1 MSDKFGSIAGFIA
14 FGALALGAYFQG
26 DRQTFVLA
34 LLVIGFFCCLFA
46 YQWFRQRETPSGGPP
61 DPSMHWGSN
70 ESRRDGD
77 IRVFRYSPGT
87 IFTVRIIAL
96 LMLLPCFVVYTVTKP
111 HPVGTELFVFIV
123 FWTAFFSVFFL
134 SYEACKKYA
143 VEISNVEIVHYRFRT
158 PLRYPF
164 SSLGSVAL
172 LDSGG
177 GRGAK
182 YVLALFD
189 QRGRKV
195 DQFADTLD
203 GFNEMVALVK
213 QRAAEAG
220 VKYRY
225 RDMWGSWTS

>member
-1 MSDKFGSIAGFIA
+1 MSDRFGSIAGFIA

-26 DRQTFVLA
+26 DHRTFVLA

-46 YQWFRQRETPSGGPP
+46 YQWFRQRQTPSGGPP
-61 DPSMHWGSN
+61 DPSVHWAPN
-70 ESRRDGD
+70 KSRPDND
-77 IRVFRYSPGT
+77 VLVFRYSPGA
-87 IFTVRIIAL
+87 ILTVRICAL
-96 LMLLPCFVVYTVTKP
+96 LMMLPGFVVYVVTKP
-111 HPVGTELFVFIV
+111 RPMGTELFVFIV
-123 FWTAFFSVFFL
+123 FWTAFFGVFFL
-134 SYEACKKYA
+134 LYEACKKYV
-143 VEISNVEIVHYRFRT
+143 VEVSSVEIVHYRLRA

-177 GRGAK
+177 GRGPT

-225 RDMWGSWTS
+225 RDMWGSWTA